1 MVRNMFDRNQADI
14 RDMESIYGIEV
25 FLRSIGVKPDSNY
38 FMAEK
43 SWRPTLQLRG
53 SRASMWTYFSRK
65 PYLLIVTDKELVLYD
80 YLAKDQANQIA
91 FIPFKELRQFEIE
104 KLTPFKEYCL
114 SFEYGKKYYFYIE
127 SEVIGEIEFSCVNF
141 HHLLDKKFNGLIK

>member
-1 MVRNMFDRNQADI
+1 MVRNMSDRNQVDM
-14 RDMESIYGIEV
+14 RDMESRFGIER
-25 FLRSIGVKPDSNY
+25 FLRSIGIKSESNY

-53 SRASMWTYFSRK
+53 SGASMWTYFSRK

-80 YLAKDQANQIA
+80 YLAKNQESQII
-91 FIPFKELRQFEIE
+91 FITFKELQQFEIE